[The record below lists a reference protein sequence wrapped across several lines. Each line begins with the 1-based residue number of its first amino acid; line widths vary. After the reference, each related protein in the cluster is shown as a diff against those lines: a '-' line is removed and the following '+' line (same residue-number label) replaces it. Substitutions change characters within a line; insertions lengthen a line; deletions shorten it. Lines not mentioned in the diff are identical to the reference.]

1 MHWCNMSHG
10 SGMKLLEYHNNW
22 EMDEFSV
29 VDQTHNG
36 KRLSSKRITDLR
48 KVRIHFKLYDVTS
61 RYVSVPYSDH
71 GVRSESTSKH
81 YFIKEDVFGSKIEF
95 DLGKLMYYNKVVA
108 FAEEW
113 DEQ

>member
-1 MHWCNMSHG
+1 MSHG
-10 SGMKLLEYHNNW
+10 SGMKLLEYRNNW

-36 KRLSSKRITDLR
+36 KVIAGSRKNVTNLR
-48 KVRIHFKLYDVTS
+48 KVWIHFKVYDVTS

-71 GVRSESTSKH
+71 GVRSESTSEH
-81 YFIKEDVFGSKIEF
+81 YFIKETVFGREIEF
-95 DLGKLMYYNKVVA
+95 DLGKLMDRYKVVA

-113 DEQ
+113 DE